1 LPILWHAWCEPDDW
15 LNQPLAVMLYW
26 SFMILAVAMIAGVLG
41 FGLLAGGAAIVAK
54 TLFVTFLV
62 VWIAS
67 LVSGRRTV

>member
-1 LPILWHAWCEPDDW
+1 
-15 LNQPLAVMLYW
+15 MLYW